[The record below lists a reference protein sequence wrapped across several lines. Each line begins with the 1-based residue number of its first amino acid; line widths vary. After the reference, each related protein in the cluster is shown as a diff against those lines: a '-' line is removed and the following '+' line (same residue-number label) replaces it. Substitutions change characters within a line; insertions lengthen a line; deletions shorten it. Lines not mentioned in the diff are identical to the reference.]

1 VTGGR
6 TWQKWA
12 AAAGCIPGI
21 GGRTANLFSDR
32 SPSGTLP
39 TGVAVIEVADSA
51 SIAESIV
58 MVNVAD
64 QAGELRLQVD
74 DGLVVIEARS
84 FGSLSD

>member
-58 MVNVAD
+58 MVNVPLKPANYVYKLTMD
-64 QAGELRLQVD
+64 LL
-74 DGLVVIEARS
+74 
-84 FGSLSD
+84 